1 MAKRPR
7 VPLTLTRLANI
18 AFLAGQGYSAS
29 EIAAAMGMKPGH
41 VYWLLFAHHI
51 QLAPKTAADAVIPPL
66 MVSKQTMSGVESLAK
81 ELSLPPTWMLGRL
94 LEAVLAEPNIA
105 LNLLDGVKAPSKKKA
120 A

>member
-1 MAKRPR
+1 MVKRPR

-18 AFLAGQGYSAS
+18 AYLAGQGHSAS
-29 EIAAAMGMKPGH
+29 EIAAATGMTAGH

-81 ELSLPPTWMLGRL
+81 ELSLPPAWMLARL
-94 LEAVLAEPNIA
+94 LEAVIAERTVA
-105 LNLLDGVKAPSKKKA
+105 VNLLDGAKAPKKRA